1 MHILMFSDQHADS
14 LGGVQVSIRLQKRFL
29 EQAGHTVTVC
39 APRMHREHPGDS
51 DYVDTPSVPI
61 TLDREYSM
69 TLVGRRADRFID
81 EALATRPPVDL
92 VHVQA
97 DFWGAMLG
105 YRFAQR
111 HGIRAVHTFH
121 NHMEFG
127 IERVVPYPKLAV
139 RGLLWWQHRLLK
151 PARSAL
157 APSAWSYLN
166 ELSLRAD
173 AATAPSS
180 HFASLLERKGAA
192 SAVEVILTGA
202 DDTVVE
208 QVLREAGPRSTTRPM
223 FVWMGRMSSE
233 KRVLEYL
240 DAIRLADV
248 DADFRLY
255 GAGLLLTKAQAFVRE
270 NGLGDRVHFAGKVPY
285 PEALAAIAS
294 ADALVQTSIG
304 FETQGMTV
312 FEAAALGTPSIVS
325 DPNIAGELPDG
336 IYWQPADGSVQA
348 LADALVR
355 VAADVASGSKLVVEP
370 QTSSTFRQSHQTERM
385 IGVYERVLARRSAQP
400 DSAV

>member
-39 APRMHREHPGDS
+39 APKMHREHAGDS
-51 DYVDTPSVPI
+51 DYIDTPSIPI

-69 TLVGRRADRFID
+69 TVVGRRADRFLD
-81 EALATRPPVDL
+81 EALARRPPVDV

-105 YRFAQR
+105 YRYAAR
-111 HGIRAVHTFH
+111 HGIPAVHTFH

-127 IERVVPYPKLAV
+127 IQRVVPFPKLAI

-151 PARSAL
+151 PARSML
-157 APSAWSYLN
+157 APSAWAYLN
-166 ELSLRAD
+166 ELALRAD
-173 AATAPSS
+173 AATAPSG

-192 SAVEVILTGA
+192 STVEVILTGA
-202 DDTVVE
+202 DDSVVE
-208 QVLREAGPRSTTRPM
+208 GVLRDAAPRSTARPL

-233 KRVLEYL
+233 KRILEYL
-240 DAIRLADV
+240 DAIRLADL

-255 GAGLLLTKAQAFVRE
+255 GAGLLLSKAQAFVRD
-270 NGLGDRVHFAGKVPY
+270 NGLSDRVHFAGKVPY
-285 PEALAAIAS
+285 PKALAAIAS

-336 IYWQPADGSVQA
+336 IYWQPADGSVEA
-348 LADALVR
+348 LADALR
-355 VAADVASGSKLVVEP
+355 LVARDVASGSKLVVEP
-370 QTSSTFRQSHQTERM
+370 QTSSTLRQSHQTARM
-385 IGVYERVLARRSAQP
+385 IDVYERVLAGRPA
-400 DSAV
+400 

>member
-29 EQAGHTVTVC
+29 EQSGHTVTVC
-39 APRMHREHPGDS
+39 APKMHRQHAGDPC
-51 DYVDTPSVPI
+51 YVDTPSIPI

-69 TLVGRRADRFID
+69 TLVGRRTDRFID
-81 EALATRPPVDL
+81 TALATSPPVDV

-105 YRFAQR
+105 YRYAAR
-111 HGIRAVHTFH
+111 HDIRAVHTFH

-127 IERVVPYPKLAV
+127 IERVVPFPKLAI
-139 RGLLWWQHRLLK
+139 RGLLWWQRQLLK
-151 PARSAL
+151 PARSTL
-157 APSAWSYLN
+157 APSAWAYLN
-166 ELSLRAD
+166 ELALRAD
-173 AATAPSS
+173 VSTAPSG

-192 SAVEVILTGA
+192 SDVEVILTGA
-202 DDTVVE
+202 DDSLVE
-208 QVLREAGPRSTTRPM
+208 DVLRDAATRTTTRPL

-255 GAGLLLTKAQAFVRE
+255 GAGLLLSKAQAFVRE
-270 NGLGDRVHFAGKVPY
+270 HALGDRVHFAGKVPY

-325 DPNIAGELPDG
+325 DSNIAGELPDG
-336 IYWQPADGSVQA
+336 IYWQPADGSVPA
-348 LADALVR
+348 LAETLRR
-355 VAADVASGSKLVVEP
+355 VAADVASGTKLIVEP
-370 QTSSTFRQSHQTERM
+370 QESSMFRQSYQTARM
-385 IGVYERVLARRSAQP
+385 IGVYERVLAGKPRG
-400 DSAV
+400 

>member
-14 LGGVQVSIRLQKRFL
+14 LGGVQVSLRLQKQFL

-39 APRMHREHPGDS
+39 APRMHRAHAGDPG
-51 DYVDTPSVPI
+51 YIDTPSVPI
-61 TLDREYSM
+61 TRDREYSM
-69 TLVGRRADRFID
+69 TLVSRRTDRFID
-81 EALATRPPVDL
+81 AALASRPPVDV

-105 YRFAQR
+105 YRYAAR
-111 HGIRAVHTFH
+111 HGIRVVHTFH

-127 IERVVPYPKLAV
+127 IERVVPVPELAV

-151 PARSAL
+151 PALSPL
-157 APSAWSYLN
+157 APSAWAYLN
-166 ELSLRAD
+166 ELALRAD
-173 AATAPSS
+173 ICTAPSS
-180 HFASLLERKGAA
+180 HFAALLERKGAA
-192 SAVEVILTGA
+192 SDVEVILTGA
-202 DDTVVE
+202 DDSVVE
-208 QVLREAGPRSTTRPM
+208 QVLLGAEPRSARRPL

-240 DAIRLADV
+240 DAIRIADV

-255 GAGLLLTKAQAFVRE
+255 GAGLLLSRARAFVRE
-270 NGLGDRVHFAGKVPY
+270 HELGDRVHFAGKVPY
-285 PEALAAIAS
+285 PEALAAIAT

-348 LADALVR
+348 LAETLR
-355 VAADVASGSKLVVEP
+355 LVAADMASGSELVVEP
-370 QTSSTFRQSHQTERM
+370 QTSSTFRQSHQTARM
-385 IGVYERVLARRSAQP
+385 VDVYERVLAGQSAQR
-400 DSAV
+400 